1 MSDKS
6 SKATMETEWRKAK
19 LLGVHPTVGFVI
31 AHS

>member
-6 SKATMETEWRKAK
+6 SKATMETEWGKAN
-19 LLGVHPTVGFVI
+19 LLGVNPTVGFVI